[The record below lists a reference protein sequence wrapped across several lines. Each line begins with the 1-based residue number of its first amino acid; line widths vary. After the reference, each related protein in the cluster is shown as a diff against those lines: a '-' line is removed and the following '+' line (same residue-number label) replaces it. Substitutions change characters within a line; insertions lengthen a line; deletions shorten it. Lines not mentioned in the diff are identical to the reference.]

1 MKAQDKLEKLEKS
14 GKRKTGTKGIKTTI
28 FNGFKTL
35 RHLLI
40 WIDSEFMIS
49 IEHFWML
56 LRLKVI
62 NFINLYDLNI
72 YSFTFFIFNFI

>member
-40 WIDSEFMIS
+40 
-49 IEHFWML
+49 
-56 LRLKVI
+56 
-62 NFINLYDLNI
+62 
-72 YSFTFFIFNFI
+72 